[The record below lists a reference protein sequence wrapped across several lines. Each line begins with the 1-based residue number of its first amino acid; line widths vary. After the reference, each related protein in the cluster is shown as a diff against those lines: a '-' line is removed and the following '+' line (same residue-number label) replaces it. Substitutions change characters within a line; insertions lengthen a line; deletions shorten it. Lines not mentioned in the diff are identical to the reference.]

1 MNFRTNFNKISLLGN
16 IPIKIYFEDK
26 TVEFVPPNLRLY
38 LTDLDFAEFL
48 YIIKQ
53 TPEEYNSIVGNTYF
67 IVKNNYETFLA
78 ILKTYDKAKTVIE
91 YFNKLFPNLNYVD
104 SQFKCNEVPLT
115 DEEYNILIDALFVS
129 CAEKEYNEFI
139 NQTKKV
145 EVKNSFLTEAENR
158 LKAIKD
164 KAKKVDK
171 KEDTSKANA
180 ITIDQIIIAILY
192 EFPSLTLDRIYD
204 MNMFTLLDF
213 WKYISK
219 VVDNQ
224 IQIVAAGNGNI
235 KKFTYFIN

>member
-16 IPIKIYFEDK
+16 ELIKIYFEDK

-38 LTDLDFAEFL
+38 LTDLDFTELMFIL
-48 YIIKQ
+48 KQ
-53 TPEEYNSIVGNTYF
+53 TPEEYNSMVKIPTF
-67 IVKNNYETFLA
+67 IVNNNYEVFLA
-78 ILKTYDKAKTVIE
+78 ILKVYEKSTTTIY
-91 YFNKLFPNLNYVD
+91 YFNKLFPNLDYID
-104 SQFKCNEVPLT
+104 SQFKCNDVPLT
-115 DEEYNILIDALFVS
+115 YEEYNILIDILLVS
-129 CAEKEYNEFI
+129 CAEKEYEEFV
-139 NQTKKV
+139 NRTKKV

-171 KEDTSKANA
+171 EENTSKTNA
-180 ITIDQIIIAILY
+180 ITFDQIIIAILY

-224 IQIVAAGNGNI
+224 IQIVAAGNGNV